1 MIHLRQ
7 ANALT
12 PTKSKKTSIVLVH
25 RCLAFTRHAC
35 PTGASLHQ
43 IIQKLMM
50 HIGAVPP
57 EAEPR
62 FFFFK
67 HPDLMFASF
76 EALQYLPATVGQP
89 RCFTNGGFSNEPIH
103 FKITCHQ
110 KAAIALSKKIVYNT
124 LDFFRSEECFGAL
137 YPHG

>member
-1 MIHLRQ
+1 
-7 ANALT
+7 
-12 PTKSKKTSIVLVH
+12 VLVH

-89 RCFTNGGFSNEPIH
+89 QCFTNGGFSNEPH
-103 FKITCHQ
+103 TFQDYLPPKGGYCLKQ
-110 KAAIALSKKIVYNT
+110 ENSL
-124 LDFFRSEECFGAL
+124 
-137 YPHG
+137 